1 MSNETELTA
10 ASITTASIATPSIT
24 NNQPLQVQVFEVEK
38 ANLQKTRLTTYS
50 LTQPLSENEVVLKV
64 DKFAL
69 TANNISYGVAGDS
82 LGYWRFFPTEAAST
96 NQWGRLPVMGF
107 ADVIASNND
116 QVNIGERVWGFMP
129 MASHVK
135 ILAGRVNSNGF
146 SDVSPYRKGLAPLYS
161 VFERVSANPFYSVK
175 NEDFDIL
182 VRGLFTT
189 SWLVD
194 DFMDENQYFGASQYL
209 ITSASSKTSIA
220 LAFAIKQ
227 RGTMPAV
234 GITSAANRKFVTAL
248 GCYDQVISYDEIASL
263 DANIASI
270 VVDMAGSQSILSTI
284 HHHFAEQLRYSCR
297 IGVTHHDDL
306 IQDELAQN
314 ELSKSPTLP
323 GATPTF
329 FFAPTQLKK
338 RMDDW
343 GTNEIMKQI
352 GLSLLNYIKFCQS
365 SITIEHTTDIHEI
378 DAIYQRVLSGNSDA
392 NTGQIISL

>member
-1 MSNETELTA
+1 MQGTKIQDIN
-10 ASITTASIATPSIT
+10 
-24 NNQPLQVQVFEVEK
+24 VQTFEVEK
-38 ANLQKTRLTTYS
+38 DNLQKTRLTTS
-50 LTQPLSENEVVLKV
+50 TIAMPLGENEVVLKV

-82 LGYWRFFPTEAAST
+82 LGYWRFFPTEQTSEK
-96 NQWGRLPVMGF
+96 QWGRLPVMGF
-107 ADVIASNND
+107 ANVVASNNEHISVG
-116 QVNIGERVWGFMP
+116 QRVWGFMP

-135 ILAGRVNSNGF
+135 ILAGNVNKNGF

-161 VFERVSANPFYSVK
+161 VFELVSANPFYSVE

-194 DFMDENQYFGASQYL
+194 DFIDDNQYFGASQYL

-227 RGTMPAV
+227 RGTVPSI
-234 GITSAANRKFVTAL
+234 GITSATHRDFVTSL
-248 GCYDQVISYDEIASL
+248 GCYDEVISYDEIASL
-263 DANIASI
+263 DARQLSV
-270 VVDMAGSQSILSTI
+270 VVDMAGSQSILSKI
-284 HHHFAEQLRYSCR
+284 HYHFGDQLRYSCR

-306 IQDELAQN
+306 LPD
-314 ELSKSPTLP
+314 ELSKISTLP
-323 GATPTF
+323 GVTPTF

-338 RMDDW
+338 RIDDW
-343 GTNEIMKQI
+343 GTNTVMQKI
-352 GLSLLNYIKFCQS
+352 GLSLLNYIQFCQS
-365 SITIEHTTDIHEI
+365 IITIEHTTDSEKINP
-378 DAIYQRVLSGNSDA
+378 IYQRVLSGTSDA